1 MDMANERKADLRERM
16 FEFACDVVQFSRRL
30 SKEPGV
36 VRQIAWQL
44 ADAATSAGANIEE
57 AKSAYSR
64 RDSAAKNSISLK
76 EMRESLYWLKVICRC
91 GLAPAVEVQPLL
103 DEASELTAMLT
114 AGMKR
119 LRPVLLALLVVAF
132 AVLFSELEFQD
143 LSLSSEL

>member
-1 MDMANERKADLRERM
+1 MAIERKGDLRARI
-16 FEFACDVVQFSRRL
+16 FTFACDVVQFSRRL

-64 RDSAAKNSISLK
+64 RDFAANNSIALN
-76 EMRESLYWLKVICRC
+76 EMRESMYWLRVIRRC
-91 GLAPAVEVQPLL
+91 QVAAIAEVQPLL
-103 DEASELTAMLT
+103 DEANELTAMLT

-119 LRPVLLALLVVAF
+119 LHPVLLAVLILAF
-132 AVLFSELEFQD
+132 AVLFSEF
-143 LSLSSEL
+143 